1 MGRRGRTIG
10 PEDLVQLKHVGV
22 SRGKLL
28 RDHGITTIEQL
39 HATPEDTLARIKTI
53 GEYYAKQIKN
63 SAAEHYR
70 EKPEKIPG
78 PIKSRKER
86 EIGEIQREFR
96 KKMKK
101 LKMGLARVS
110 EDFKPLGKQK
120 YLELYV
126 DLKKHARKLN
136 RHIQEISHVRNTF
149 SDKSKK
155 KIIREAA
162 NLILVLK
169 RAGKKPKKKK
179 FRKITRKIQSLVI
192 TLQEVAP

>member
-1 MGRRGRTIG
+1 MHRGGRNMG
-10 PEDLVQLKHVGV
+10 PDDLGQLKHVGA
-22 SRGKLL
+22 SRRKLL

-39 HATPEDTLARIKTI
+39 HATPEETLARIRTI
-53 GEYYAKQIKN
+53 GEHYAKRIKI

-70 EKPEKIPG
+70 KKPETIPG
-78 PIKSRKER
+78 PTKSREGRDNR
-86 EIGEIQREFR
+86 EINREFQ
-96 KKMKK
+96 KKMKR
-101 LKMGLARVS
+101 LQTGLARVN

-126 DLKKHARKLN
+126 DLKKHSRKLD
-136 RHIQEISHVRNTF
+136 RHIREMSHVRNTP

-155 KIIREAA
+155 KIIRETA

-169 RAGKKPKKKK
+169 RAGNKPKKKK
-179 FRKITRKIQSLVI
+179 FRKITRKIQSLAR